1 MKSKKRRSY
10 DFMLEE
16 IEHRHNRDTENEI
29 IVNYVGTTTYDTFI
43 VDNKQL
49 EDIKNALLGNKQTN
63 FIMIDD
69 DIFVNIDNVTT
80 IRFN

>member
-69 DIFVNIDNVTT
+69 DIFVNLDNVTT
-80 IRFN
+80 ISFN